1 MLKVTLLSIL
11 VKPEMVQLVASETT
25 VCQGE
30 NITFNCSANSNPAVH
45 TYELYVNETM
55 VSERSSTG
63 VWNRAT
69 TTGGMFF
76 YKCKAS
82 NTIGTTMSMDVFVT
96 INGKRFLFF
105 SMAKVEYVLASVL
118 QQVPLSHSRMSVL
131 DLCVT
136 LTKFVLSLVTI
147 TYCLN
152 NCLYLPW
159 LVYCQFS

>member
-1 MLKVTLLSIL
+1 MKSVWNNCAIVHPNGVLKVTLLSIL

-25 VCQGE
+25 VFQGE

-45 TYELYVNETM
+45 TYELYVNGTI

-69 TTGGMFF
+69 TTGGMFV

-105 SMAKVEYVLASVL
+105 LFFFFFSMAKVEYVLASVL
-118 QQVPLSHSRMSVL
+118 QQVPLSHSRMSV
-131 DLCVT
+131 
-136 LTKFVLSLVTI
+136 
-147 TYCLN
+147 
-152 NCLYLPW
+152 
-159 LVYCQFS
+159 